1 MFDAPRP
8 QAPPARSNVVPLR
21 VAASSSSDMG
31 DASPLGGGAAGAAAA
46 FAPAFAPQAAPAFA
60 PQPQAAPTPLPPPA
74 ALAISDPFAV
84 PLGPG
89 QAAGPAGANA
99 ALPPPA
105 PYAPYGPSPSQAS
118 IAPAPPKRGV
128 PLWFW
133 PILLFTGVFGVSA
146 AVFVFRQQQQP
157 APVVIQ
163 MPATATATTPEA
175 KVDVP
180 PPPST
185 GEAPVVAS
193 STPTGAKVATGGPK
207 ANTPAAATPEKKGI
221 DLGNLV
227 PGAGGPNVGG
237 GGGTG
242 AAGGGGGLDSSS
254 VERVVASHRAGV
266 KRTCWER
273 GGADQKSSVNVTVS
287 ATVAPDGSVS
297 NTSSS
302 GDDPVVAKC
311 IESQV
316 RSWRFN
322 APGSTTTVNIPFK
335 FVRQ

>member
-1 MFDAPRP
+1 
-8 QAPPARSNVVPLR
+8 VPSGPSG
-21 VAASSSSDMG
+21 SS
-31 DASPLGGGAAGAAAA
+31 
-46 FAPAFAPQAAPAFA
+46 
-60 PQPQAAPTPLPPPA
+60 A
-74 ALAISDPFAV
+74 ALF
-84 PLGPG
+84 
-89 QAAGPAGANA
+89 PAQS
-99 ALPPPA
+99 
-105 PYAPYGPSPSQAS
+105 YSPSQAS
-118 IAPAPPKRGV
+118 IVVAPPPPQQKRGV

-133 PILLFTGVFGVSA
+133 PVLLFTAVFGVSA
-146 AVFVFRQQQQP
+146 AVFVFRQPAPP

-163 MPATATATTPEA
+163 MPATAPTATEA

-180 PPPST
+180 PPAPSAEPT
-185 GEAPVVAS
+185 TSAS
-193 STPTGAKVATGGPK
+193 APTGKVAAATGPK
-207 ANTPAAATPEKKGI
+207 AGGNPATTPEKKGI
-221 DLGNLV
+221 DLGGLV

-237 GGGTG
+237 GAG
-242 AAGGGGGLDSSS
+242 AGAGGGAGLDSSS

-273 GGADQKSSVNVTVS
+273 GGADQKSSVNVMVS

-297 NTSSS
+297 GTSSS

-311 IESQV
+311 IEGQV